1 MPCLKSGVAY
11 RVCKSSVS
19 SSRLP
24 AIYLQYIVGIPPN
37 SILGA
42 LCGRRSRHFEYSE
55 YRCQFPEK
63 KMATTNFS
71 REYRCYICWYFDL
84 DNQYHPYICCTF
96 RKHSSCQLQLLIFP
110 FDPRVK
116 TAALDTSNGSL
127 KQLLP
132 HHYYSKWQSI
142 YYLYCERL
150 HLFLVSNGSFSI
162 ISSLSASTI
171 FKSYLALVPQQF
183 LNPILP

>member
-1 MPCLKSGVAY
+1 MERFFCAQIAHSSFCQFFIKKIGLVAETQFSYMPCLKSGVAY

-24 AIYLQYIVGIPPN
+24 AIYLQYIVGIPPH

-55 YRCQFPEK
+55 YRCQFPK
-63 KMATTNFS
+63 KKIATTNFS

-96 RKHSSCQLQLLIFP
+96 RKHSSCQSSAAYFSFWSQSETCCTGYIQWEFEAVVTAPLLFQVTKHI
-110 FDPRVK
+110 
-116 TAALDTSNGSL
+116 LSL
-127 KQLLP
+127 L
-132 HHYYSKWQSI
+132 W
-142 YYLYCERL
+142 ET
-150 HLFLVSNGSFSI
+150 
-162 ISSLSASTI
+162 SSLSC
-171 FKSYLALVPQQF
+171 
-183 LNPILP
+183 